1 MQKKEPSG
9 SFFCSS
15 RNCDKRDFDFH
26 GEVVVSVLSSQSF
39 PWHAEI
45 LPHLPASELTVPEA
59 GIEEKIFSVSVHT
72 AAVSI
77 APQSRAQ
84 LRIKLR
90 FEYPR
95 VDA

>member
-1 MQKKEPSG
+1 M
-9 SFFCSS
+9 
-15 RNCDKRDFDFH
+15 
-26 GEVVVSVLSSQSF
+26 
-39 PWHAEI
+39 
-45 LPHLPASELTVPEA
+45 PEA